1 MKIDYED
8 IFQQKIETLKAE
20 GRYRVFN
27 NLERKAGS
35 FPNAKSHVTGNTV
48 TVWCSND
55 YLGMGQHPKVIS
67 AMSEAI
73 GRFGAGAG
81 GTRNISG
88 THHAM
93 VMLEETLAELHEKE
107 AALVMTSGYVTN
119 EAALSTLC
127 SMLPNA
133 IVFSDECNHASMI
146 HGIKNSKCE
155 KHIFRHND
163 VAHLEELL
171 KSASPD
177 RPKLI
182 AFESVYSMDGDIAP
196 ISAICD
202 LADKYNALTYLDEV
216 HAVGMYGKH
225 GAGVA
230 ERDGIMH
237 RVDII
242 QGTLGKAYGV
252 MGGYIAGTRN
262 MVDMVRSYAAG
273 FIFTTALPPA
283 LAAGANASIRHL
295 MESNEERERHQYN
308 VGVLR
313 QMLKKAELPVMPT
326 VSHILPV
333 LVGDPVLCKKASDM
347 LINQFDIY
355 VQPINFPTVPRGTER
370 LRITPTPN
378 HTHEMMFE
386 LTRALVWVFER
397 LGIKPDVTVF
407 AELNASDK
415 LEDAA

>member
-1 MKIDYED
+1 MNIDYEK
-8 IFQQKIETLKAE
+8 IFQQNVDRLKTE

-27 NLERKAGS
+27 DLERKAGS
-35 FPNAKSHVTGNTV
+35 FPQAKSHATGNTV

-73 GRFGAGAG
+73 GRYGAGAG

-93 VMLEETLAELHEKE
+93 VSLEETISELHQKE

-119 EAALSTLC
+119 EAALSTIC
-127 SMLPNA
+127 SMLPQA
-133 IVFSDECNHASMI
+133 IVFSDEYNHASMI
-146 HGIKNSKCE
+146 HGIKNSKAE

-163 VAHLEELL
+163 VEHLEELL
-171 KSASPD
+171 KNANPL

-182 AFESVYSMDGDIAP
+182 AFESVYSMDGDISP
-196 ISAICD
+196 IEKICE
-202 LADKYNALTYLDEV
+202 LAEKYNALTYLDEV
-216 HAVGMYGKH
+216 HAVGMYGEH

-230 ERDGIMH
+230 ERDGVME

-252 MGGYIAGTRN
+252 MGGYIAGSRGL
-262 MVDMVRSYAAG
+262 VDMVRSYAAG

-295 MESNEERERHQYN
+295 MESGEERAKHQYK

-313 QMLKKAELPVMPT
+313 DMLNKAGLPLMPT
-326 VSHILPV
+326 HSHILPV

-347 LINQFDIY
+347 LLNQFDIY

-378 HTHEMMFE
+378 HTHEMSFE

-397 LGIKPDVTVF
+397 LGIKPDL
-407 AELNASDK
+407 AM
-415 LEDAA
+415 LEAA

>member
-1 MKIDYED
+1 MPYTKINY
-8 IFQQKIETLKAE
+8 ETLFQDSIDRLKTE

-27 NLERKAGS
+27 DLERKAGS
-35 FPNAKSHVTGNTV
+35 FPHAKSHVTGNTV
-48 TVWCSND
+48 NVWCSND

-93 VMLEETLAELHEKE
+93 VTLEETIAELHQKE
-107 AALVMTSGYVTN
+107 ASLVMTSGYVTN
-119 EAALSTLC
+119 EAALSTLA
-127 SMLPNA
+127 SVLPNC
-133 IVFSDECNHASMI
+133 IVFSDEYNHASMI
-146 HGIKNSKCE
+146 HGIRNSKAE
-155 KHIFRHND
+155 KYIFRHND
-163 VAHLEELL
+163 LAHLEELL
-171 KSASPD
+171 KAANPL

-182 AFESVYSMDGDIAP
+182 AFESVYSMDGDISP

-202 LADKYNALTYLDEV
+202 LAEKYNAITYLDEV
-216 HAVGMYGKH
+216 HAVGMYGEH

-230 ERDGIMH
+230 ERDWVMA

-252 MGGYIAGTRN
+252 MGGYIAGTCA

-295 MESNEERERHQYN
+295 MESGEERKKHQYN

-313 QMLKKAELPVMPT
+313 QMLEKAGLPVLPT
-326 VSHILPV
+326 QSHILPV
-333 LVGDPVLCKKASDM
+333 LVGDPVLCKQASDM

-397 LGIKPDVTVF
+397 LGIKPNV
-407 AELNASDK
+407 AEFFSKTA
-415 LEDAA
+415 

>member
-1 MKIDYED
+1 MTYTKLNYDNL
-8 IFQQKIETLKAE
+8 FQQSIDRLKAE

-35 FPNAKSHVTGNTV
+35 FPHAKSHITGKIVN
-48 TVWCSND
+48 VWCSND

-67 AMSEAI
+67 SMSEAI

-88 THHAM
+88 THQAI
-93 VMLEETLAELHEKE
+93 VTLEETIAELHQKE

-127 SMLPNA
+127 SILPNC
-133 IVFSDECNHASMI
+133 IIFSDEYNHASMI
-146 HGIKNSKCE
+146 HGMKSSKAE
-155 KHIFRHND
+155 KKIFRHND
-163 VAHLEELL
+163 VQHLEELL
-171 KSASPD
+171 KAADPQ
-177 RPKLI
+177 RPKII
-182 AFESVYSMDGDIAP
+182 AFESVYSMDGDISP
-196 ISAICD
+196 IKEICD
-202 LADKYNALTYLDEV
+202 LAYKYNALTYLDEV
-216 HAVGMYGKH
+216 HAVGMYGEH

-230 ERDGIMH
+230 EREELMD
-237 RVDII
+237 RLTII

-252 MGGYIAGTRN
+252 MGGYVASTHSIID
-262 MVDMVRSYAAG
+262 VIRSYASG
-273 FIFTTALPPA
+273 FIFTTAIPPA

-295 MESNEERERHQYN
+295 MESGEERKRHQYN
-308 VGVLR
+308 VSVLKD
-313 QMLKKAELPVMPT
+313 MMEKAGLPVMPT
-326 VSHILPV
+326 QSHILPV
-333 LVGDPVLCKKASDM
+333 LVGDPILCKQASDM
-347 LINQFDIY
+347 LLNQFDIY

-397 LGIKPDVTVF
+397 LEIKPDVKVLDEV
-407 AELNASDK
+407 A
-415 LEDAA
+415 

>member
-1 MKIDYED
+1 MTHTSINYEAL
-8 IFQQKIETLKAE
+8 FQQSIDRVKTE

-27 NLERKAGS
+27 DLERKAGS
-35 FPNAKSHVTGNTV
+35 FPHAKSHVTGKTV
-48 TVWCSND
+48 NVWCSND

-88 THHAM
+88 THHAI
-93 VMLEETLAELHEKE
+93 VMLEETIAELHQKE

-127 SMLPNA
+127 SILPNC
-133 IVFSDECNHASMI
+133 IVFSDAYNHASMI
-146 HGIKNSKCE
+146 HGMRGSKCE
-155 KHIFRHND
+155 KKIFRHND
-163 VAHLEELL
+163 VQHLEELL
-171 KSASPD
+171 KAADPSC
-177 RPKLI
+177 PKVI
-182 AFESVYSMDGDIAP
+182 AFESVYSMDGDISP
-196 ISAICD
+196 IKEICD

-216 HAVGMYGKH
+216 HAVGMYGEH
-225 GAGVA
+225 GGGVA
-230 ERDGIMH
+230 EREGLMH
-237 RVDII
+237 RLTII

-252 MGGYIAGTRN
+252 MGGYIASSRA
-262 MVDMVRSYAAG
+262 VIDMIRSYAPG
-273 FIFTTALPPA
+273 FIFTTAIPPA

-295 MESNEERERHQYN
+295 MESDEERKRHQYN
-308 VGVLR
+308 VGVLKD
-313 QMLKKAELPVMPT
+313 MLEKAGLPVMPT
-326 VSHILPV
+326 QSHILPV
-333 LVGDPVLCKKASDM
+333 LVADPVLCKQASDM
-347 LINQFDIY
+347 LLNQFDIY

-397 LGIKPDVTVF
+397 LGIKPDMSMLDV
-407 AELNASDK
+407 
-415 LEDAA
+415 AA